1 MIGWVSAERSDV
13 SLSLGLKKER
23 WRLLT
28 GLLLTVAVICLT
40 KLLLSASGV
49 TALVFLMVYL
59 VRLCSPL
66 PPSYTKVS
74 EIAAIGERILTFR
87 KKNNYFRLKT

>member
-59 VRLCSPL
+59 VRHKTDTVPADILIHNI
-66 PPSYTKVS
+66 YNAYATK
-74 EIAAIGERILTFR
+74 IFIIMHIMGR
-87 KKNNYFRLKT
+87 